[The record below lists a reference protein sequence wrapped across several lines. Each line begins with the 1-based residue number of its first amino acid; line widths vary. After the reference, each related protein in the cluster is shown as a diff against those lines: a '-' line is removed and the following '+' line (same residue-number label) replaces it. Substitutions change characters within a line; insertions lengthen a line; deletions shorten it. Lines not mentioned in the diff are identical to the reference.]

1 MSASSPPF
9 VLETGNL
16 VGPAL
21 LVHGGAGTFERIR
34 DQGGRAQ
41 LESGLAMALAAG
53 WDVLERSGAA
63 LQAVVE
69 AVASM
74 EDGGLFNAGRG
85 SAPTSEGATETDAS
99 VMDGATRTAGAICA
113 ATWPANPV
121 RAALAV
127 ANLALN
133 DATAYQ
139 TAPPGNVSGA
149 APGPRAERSGTGA
162 WHPLLLAGAGADRL
176 AEATGLAAMPSS
188 GATTG
193 AAAIPRQD
201 SSPGTV
207 GAVALDRAGHVAA
220 ATSTG
225 GRGGQPPGR
234 VGDSAIIGAG
244 TWADDSTVAIS
255 ATGAGEAFI
264 LAGFAHRVDWAL
276 RSGIELNDALAT
288 ALDAVLRNNGSGGA
302 IALTSAGRFATIF
315 GTAAMARG
323 WRDARELVV
332 RV

>member
-1 MSASSPPF
+1 MTASSPPF

-21 LVHGGAGTFERIR
+21 LVHGGAGTFERVR
-34 DQGGRAQ
+34 DQGGKAQ
-41 LESGLAMALAAG
+41 LEGSLALALAAG

-63 LQAVVE
+63 LQAVVA
-69 AVASM
+69 AVASL

-85 SAPTSEGATETDAS
+85 STPTSEGATETDAS
-99 VMDGATRTAGAICA
+99 VMDGGSRTAGAICA

-127 ANLALN
+127 ANLSLN
-133 DATAYQ
+133 DAIIDQA
-139 TAPPGNVSGA
+139 ASPSNVSGA
-149 APGPRAERSGTGA
+149 APGPPAAQTGTGA

-176 AEATGLAAMPSS
+176 AEAAGLAAMPASR
-188 GATTG
+188 ATTG
-193 AAAIPRQD
+193 SAAITHHD

-225 GRGGQPPGR
+225 GRGGQLPGR

-244 TWADDSTVAIS
+244 TWADDSTVALS

-276 RSGIELNDALAT
+276 RSGIELTDALAT
-288 ALDAVLRNNGSGGA
+288 ALDAVLRNDGSGGA

-323 WRDARELVV
+323 WRNAHELVV
-332 RV
+332 RI